1 MANKVNLDQ
10 STRLDITCK
19 RGDTFS
25 LTVTL
30 KDTAGTALAL
40 DTDKYRFLIQVR
52 ENLEEN
58 QTSKGSLVLGTSNV
72 GLRSD
77 NNFEPVSV
85 DDNGNATIQAS
96 ALTMRSI
103 PSGKYSYDIQ
113 YIKPNIS
120 GGLDTHRTILFGSF
134 IVNEDISEAVEER
147 EER

>member
-1 MANKVNLDQ
+1 MASKVNLDQ

-30 KDTAGTALAL
+30 KDSAGTALPL
-40 DTDKYRFLIQVR
+40 STDNYRFLVQVR
-52 ENLEEN
+52 EDLDDF
-58 QTSKGSLVLGTSNV
+58 QTGKGSLILGTSDI
-72 GLRSD
+72 GIKAT

-85 DDNGNATIQAS
+85 DDNGNATIEAS

-103 PSGKYSYDIQ
+103 ASGKYSYDIQ
-113 YIKPNIS
+113 YIKPATA

-134 IVNEDISEAVEER
+134 VVNEDISEAVEG
-147 EER
+147 